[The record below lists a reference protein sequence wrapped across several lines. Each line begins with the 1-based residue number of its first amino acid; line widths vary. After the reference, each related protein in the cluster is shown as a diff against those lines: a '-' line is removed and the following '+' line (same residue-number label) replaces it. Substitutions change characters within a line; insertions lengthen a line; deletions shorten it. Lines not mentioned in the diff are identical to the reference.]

1 MNDLSISGAHL
12 ESRPSRALETGLAVV
27 VRASALLLPLAV
39 ALGALRGGVATYVGV
54 FVVFGLLSVV
64 ELVLGATGISARSRP
79 GDVDPK
85 VVSWAA
91 RAQLRVYAVGHML
104 VVPFALFEVSTGKL
118 ATWEVI
124 GVGLSLASMG
134 GTVGGLGGH
143 ELFHQRNPVD
153 RLLGVLVYEVFG
165 YGHFAA
171 GHIGGHHVNVGLRHD
186 WGTARRGETIY
197 GFLYRAVVHGFVGGF
212 RLEHARLRR
221 AGRWG
226 WSPANLVVRCTLGT
240 AAMFAGIYALG
251 GLRLV
256 AFHFVVSALTIAFME
271 LFNYISHYALVRP
284 AAGRAAFVE
293 YTWES
298 DNKVVNWFIF
308 NAGRHCHHH
317 EKPAHAFDALRLFHA
332 KAYIPYG
339 IALMAVVSFIPPLYL
354 RKMNRILDAR
364 SPGRNAAG

>member
-1 MNDLSISGAHL
+1 M
-12 ESRPSRALETGLAVV
+12 
-27 VRASALLLPLAV
+27 
-39 ALGALRGGVATYVGV
+39 
-54 FVVFGLLSVV
+54 
-64 ELVLGATGISARSRP
+64 
-79 GDVDPK
+79 
-85 VVSWAA
+85 
-91 RAQLRVYAVGHML
+91 
-104 VVPFALFEVSTGKL
+104 STGKL

-143 ELFHQRNPVD
+143 ELFHKRNPVD

-240 AAMFAGIYALG
+240 VAMFAGIYALG

-284 AAGRAAFVE
+284 AAGRPAFVE